1 MVAPVSALS
10 VNVAGGRVTLADI
23 LHEPS
28 YRRLWASGLCM
39 SVARWMD
46 LVTLGWL
53 SFQLTG
59 SPFMVGLAAF
69 ARSAPMMVVGPFAGI
84 VADRVPRGRV
94 LVISQTTGLLTAALL
109 ATLFATGHGGYW
121 VLLALEFVFGLVWA
135 LDFPARRTALYAVL
149 GAPRV
154 AQAVSL
160 ETVSMQIAKMVGPL
174 AAGFCLARVGPP
186 ASFAT
191 MSAIYLVGLV
201 ASAPL
206 GARLGGPSGRP
217 TTSLAATMRAG
228 LSAAWTSP
236 TVRAVLMVTVAMNTL
251 FFPYQHM
258 LPVFAREILAIGPV
272 GLGSLVAADG
282 CGALLGALL
291 IAARRGGLGHRTMFG
306 AASLA
311 APLLLVAL
319 SGSRRLALC
328 AALLF
333 VMGLAESAY
342 AAMQSTLVLL
352 SAPERMRGGVMG
364 ILSACIGTQPLGT
377 LAIGLL
383 AEAMGVP
390 GSFTVNALA
399 ALIVIVPLAM
409 PLVRSRPD

>member
-1 MVAPVSALS
+1 VALPVSALS
-10 VNVAGGRVTLADI
+10 VNVAGGRFTLADI
-23 LHEPS
+23 LEEPS

-69 ARSAPMMVVGPFAGI
+69 ARSAPMMLIGPFAGI

-94 LVISQTTGLLTAALL
+94 LVISQTTGIVTALL
-109 ATLFATGHGGYW
+109 LAAIFATGHGGYW
-121 VLLALEFVFGLVWA
+121 PLLALEVVFGLVWA

-160 ETVSMQIAKMVGPL
+160 ETVSMQIAKMLGPL
-174 AAGFCLARVGPP
+174 AAGVCLARVGPS
-186 ASFAT
+186 ASFGIMAV
-191 MSAIYLVGLV
+191 IYMVGLL
-201 ASAPL
+201 ASRPL
-206 GARLGGPSGRP
+206 GARLGGPSGAAAA
-217 TTSLAATMRAG
+217 SLAATIRAG
-228 LSAAWTSP
+228 LSAAWASH
-236 TVRAVLMVTVAMNTL
+236 TVRAVLLVTVAMNTL

-258 LPVFAREILAIGPV
+258 MPVFARTILEVGPV
-272 GLGSLVAADG
+272 GLGALVAADG
-282 CGALLGALL
+282 CGALLGALV
-291 IAARRGGLGHRTMFG
+291 IAARRGGLGHRVMFG

-319 SGSRRLALC
+319 SGSRRLVLC
-328 AALLF
+328 AGLLV
-333 VMGLAESAY
+333 VMGAAESAY

-352 SAPERMRGGVMG
+352 SAPERLRGGVMG

-383 AEAMGVP
+383 AGAAGVP
-390 GSFTVNALA
+390 AAFTVNAIA
-399 ALIVIVPLAM
+399 ALVVIVPLAL
-409 PLVRSRPD
+409 PLLRGRPD

>member
-1 MVAPVSALS
+1 MSALS
-10 VNVAGGRVTLADI
+10 VNVAGGRFALAEL

-69 ARSAPMMVVGPFAGI
+69 ARSAPMMVIGPFAGI

-94 LVISQTTGLLTAALL
+94 LVISQSTGVLAALVLTAI
-109 ATLFATGHGGYW
+109 FAGGHGSYW
-121 VLLALEFVFGLVWA
+121 WLLALEVVFGLVWA

-160 ETVSMQIAKMVGPL
+160 ETVSMQIAKMLGPL
-174 AAGFCLARVGPP
+174 AAGVCLARVGPE
-186 ASFAT
+186 ASFAV
-191 MSAIYLVGLV
+191 MALIYTLGLLLLR
-201 ASAPL
+201 PL
-206 GARLGGPSGRP
+206 GRRLGGPSDRP
-217 TTSLAATMRAG
+217 ATSLAATLRAG
-228 LSAAWTSP
+228 LSAAWRSG
-236 TVRAVLMVTVAMNTL
+236 TVRAVLLVTVAMNTL

-258 LPVFAREILAIGPV
+258 LPVFARTMLEVGPV
-272 GLGSLVAADG
+272 GLGALVAADG
-282 CGALLGALL
+282 CGALVGALV
-291 IAARRGGLGHRTMFG
+291 IASGRAGLAHRTMFG

-311 APLLLVAL
+311 APLLLVML
-319 SGSRRLALC
+319 SGARHVVLC
-328 AALLF
+328 ALLLL
-333 VMGLAESAY
+333 VMGAAESAY

-352 SAPERMRGGVMG
+352 SAPERVRGGVMG

-383 AEAMGVP
+383 AASAGVP
-390 GSFTVNALA
+390 VAFTVNAIA
-399 ALIVIVPLAM
+399 ALVVIVPLAV
-409 PLVRSRPD
+409 PLVRGRPD